1 MHPEHTTLERARRF
15 DESAL
20 AEIYDQ
26 HSPGIY
32 RYAWRLLGDVDLAE
46 ECVAETFRR
55 YLEALR
61 RGGGP
66 HQYLK
71 AYLYRV
77 AHNWISDYYRR
88 ESSQVFSLEDIQLAD
103 PENEPSKAAQMQ
115 AQRQVLRQALA
126 GLTPDQRQVIVL
138 KYLEGWSNA
147 EISQALARPLG
158 AVKALAHRGLHALRK
173 HFDENSEMIA

>member
-1 MHPEHTTLERARRF
+1 MHPEDKILERARRF

-26 HSPGIY
+26 YSSAIH

-46 ECVAETFRR
+46 DCVADTFRR
-55 YLEALR
+55 FLEALQ
-61 RGGGP
+61 RGIGP
-66 HQYLK
+66 KQYLK

-88 ESSQVFSLEDIQLAD
+88 SPPMAVPLDELQLSD
-103 PENEPSKAAQMQ
+103 PQPGPSEEAQMKLWGQ
-115 AQRQVLRQALA
+115 EVRKALKE
-126 GLTPDQRQVIVL
+126 LTPDQRQVIVL

-147 EISQALARPLG
+147 EIAQVLEKPVG
-158 AVKALAHRGLHALRK
+158 AVKSLGQRGLQALRRNLA
-173 HFDENSEMIA
+173 DE